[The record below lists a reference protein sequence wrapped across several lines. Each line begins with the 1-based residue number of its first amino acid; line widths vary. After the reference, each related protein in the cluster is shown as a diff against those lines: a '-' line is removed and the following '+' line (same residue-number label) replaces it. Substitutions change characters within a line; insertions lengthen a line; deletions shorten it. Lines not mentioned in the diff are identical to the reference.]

1 MSEIESPG
9 DLREARR
16 MRGLALSREG
26 WSQKD
31 IAAALGVSK
40 GAVSQWLSRA
50 KEQGEEALRA
60 RYSPG
65 APPRLSP
72 EQRAAL
78 PDLLCAGAE
87 FFEFR
92 GDVWTRGRVAKV
104 IEEQFGVTYSEP
116 HVGRLLAAC
125 GWTLQKP
132 IRRARQR
139 DEAAIER
146 WRTERW
152 PELKKGRKRKD
163 RPSSS

>member
-1 MSEIESPG
+1 
-9 DLREARR
+9 
-16 MRGLALSREG
+16 MRGLALSKEG
-26 WSQKD
+26 WTQKD

-50 KEQGEEALRA
+50 KELGDEALRA

-65 APPRLSP
+65 APARLSP
-72 EQRAAL
+72 EERTAI
-78 PDLLCAGAE
+78 PDLLLAGAE
-87 FFEFR
+87 AFDFR
-92 GDVWTRGRVAKV
+92 GDVWTRRRVAKV

-116 HVGRLLAAC
+116 HVGRLLNAC

-132 IRRARQR
+132 IRRALQR
-139 DEAAIER
+139 NEEAIER

-152 PELKKGRKRKD
+152 PELKKGPSKRA